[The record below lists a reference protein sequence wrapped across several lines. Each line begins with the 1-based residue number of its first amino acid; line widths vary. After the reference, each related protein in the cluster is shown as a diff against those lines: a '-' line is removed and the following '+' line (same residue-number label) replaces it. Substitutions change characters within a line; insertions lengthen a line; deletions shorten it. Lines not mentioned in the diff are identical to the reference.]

1 MTGEEH
7 REQAQGEQHMAAIM
21 REWQTA
27 IPTGGHKAVQQLQ
40 REKKKKRARERWS
53 GGGSFKDK
61 QIEGSLSD
69 KSKLTEMTMF
79 FL

>member
-27 IPTGGHKAVQQLQ
+27 IPTAGHKAVQQLQ
-40 REKKKKRARERWS
+40 REKKRKEQERD
-53 GGGSFKDK
+53 GVEE
-61 QIEGSLSD
+61 EGR
-69 KSKLTEMTMF
+69 KF
-79 FL
+79 

>member
-40 REKKKKRARERWS
+40 REKKRKEQERD
-53 GGGSFKDK
+53 GVEE
-61 QIEGSLSD
+61 EGR
-69 KSKLTEMTMF
+69 KF
-79 FL
+79 